1 MKVSQGDERPVVR
14 ALQFRAGTT
23 HLRHLLDGE
32 VGTRG
37 NFMLG
42 IWKSEGD
49 FFSPRHR
56 HNFEQYRYVLDGELN
71 YNRNGKLTKGML
83 GYFPEG
89 VMYGPQSQD
98 PDKFSLA
105 LILQF
110 GGTSG
115 SGFLSQPEVDAAEA
129 ELKKVGEFEKGVF
142 RRTSGTGKKNMDG
155 MQAIWE
161 HVNGRPMVYPKPHLI
176 NPAFMDPAHYEWSKV
191 DGASNVAEKLF
202 AVSSDRGAESR
213 IVKFEAGRQPRASR
227 SRRLLHALG
236 QWHGRQRAS
245 PRHDLVLSRCRR
257 VRGDHRAGNGGNPAA
272 RHAEAQR
279 DDGFGWPGGRLSY
292 RSQPLSK
299 KGRLVAP
306 LFA

>member
-1 MKVSQGDERPVVR
+1 MKVSQGHERPVVR

-129 ELKKVGEFEKGVF
+129 
-142 RRTSGTGKKNMDG
+142 
-155 MQAIWE
+155 
-161 HVNGRPMVYPKPHLI
+161 
-176 NPAFMDPAHYEWSKV
+176 
-191 DGASNVAEKLF
+191 
-202 AVSSDRGAESR
+202 
-213 IVKFEAGRQPRASR
+213 
-227 SRRLLHALG
+227 
-236 QWHGRQRAS
+236 
-245 PRHDLVLSRCRR
+245 
-257 VRGDHRAGNGGNPAA
+257 
-272 RHAEAQR
+272 
-279 DDGFGWPGGRLSY
+279 
-292 RSQPLSK
+292 
-299 KGRLVAP
+299 
-306 LFA
+306 

>member
-14 ALQFRAGTT
+14 ALEFRAGTT
-23 HLRHLLDGE
+23 HLRHLMDGE
-32 VGTRG
+32 PGTPG

-49 FFSPRHR
+49 FYSPRHR

-71 YNRNGKLTKGML
+71 YNLNGKLTKGML

-115 SGFLSQPEVDAAEA
+115 SGFLSQAEVDAAEA
-129 ELKKVGEFEKGVF
+129 ELKKLGIFEKGVF
-142 RRTSGTGKKNMDG
+142 RRTSGDGKKNMDG

-161 HVNGRPMVYPKPHLI
+161 HINGRTMVYPNPRLI
-176 NPAFMDPAHYEWSKV
+176 NPAFMDPACYEWTKV
-191 DGASNVAEKLF
+191 EGASKVAEKLF
-202 AVSSDRGAESR
+202 PVSSDRDAESR
-213 IVKFEAGRQPRASR
+213 IVKLEAGARYALRGRAVYYTIAGKGTAGVEPLRNMTSFYLEAGESQQISAQQTLEILQLGMPAVSR
-227 SRRLLHALG
+227 MTASIG
-236 QWHGRQRAS
+236 Q
-245 PRHDLVLSRCRR
+245 
-257 VRGDHRAGNGGNPAA
+257 AA
-272 RHAEAQR
+272 
-279 DDGFGWPGGRLSY
+279 
-292 RSQPLSK
+292 
-299 KGRLVAP
+299 
-306 LFA
+306 

>member
-1 MKVSQGDERPVVR
+1 MKLSQGDERPVVR
-14 ALQFRAGTT
+14 ALEFRAGTT

-32 VGTRG
+32 AGTRG

-42 IWKSEGD
+42 AWRSEGD
-49 FFSPRHR
+49 FFSPRHH

-129 ELKKVGEFEKGVF
+129 ELKKFGEFKKGVF

-161 HVNGRPMVYPKPHLI
+161 HVNRRPMVYPKPRLI
-176 NPAFMDPAHYEWSKV
+176 NPAFMDPTHYEWRKV

-202 AVSSDRGAESR
+202 AVSSDRGAEAR
-213 IVKFEAGRQPRASR
+213 IVKFEAG
-227 SRRLLHALG
+227 
-236 QWHGRQRAS
+236 
-245 PRHDLVLSRCRR
+245 
-257 VRGDHRAGNGGNPAA
+257 A
-272 RHAEAQR
+272 RHALRGRAVYYTLSGKGTVDSEPLRTMTSFYLDAGESAEVAAQETLEILQL
-279 DDGFGWPGGRLSY
+279 GMPKLSGMTA
-292 RSQPLSK
+292 SAGQ
-299 KGRLVAP
+299 A
-306 LFA
+306 AA

>member
-1 MKVSQGDERPVVR
+1 MEREMKVSQGDERPVVR

-213 IVKFEAGRQPRASR
+213 IVKFEAGAS
-227 SRRLLHALG
+227 HALR
-236 QWHGRQRAS
+236 GRA
-245 PRHDLVLSRCRR
+245 VYYTLS
-257 VRGDHRAGNGGNPAA
+257 GNGTVGSEPLRAMTSFYLDAGESVEITARETVEILQLGMPKLSGMTASVGQAA
-272 RHAEAQR
+272 A
-279 DDGFGWPGGRLSY
+279 
-292 RSQPLSK
+292 
-299 KGRLVAP
+299 
-306 LFA
+306 

>member
-14 ALQFRAGTT
+14 ALEFRAGTT

-115 SGFLSQPEVDAAEA
+115 SGFLSQPEVDAAEG
-129 ELKKVGEFEKGVF
+129 ELKKFGEFKKGVF

-161 HVNGRPMVYPKPHLI
+161 HVNGRPMVYPKPRLI
-176 NPAFMDPAHYEWSKV
+176 NPAFMDPANYDCE
-191 DGASNVAEKLF
+191 A
-202 AVSSDRGAESR
+202 R
-213 IVKFEAGRQPRASR
+213 IVRFEA
-227 SRRLLHALG
+227 
-236 QWHGRQRAS
+236 
-245 PRHDLVLSRCRR
+245 D
-257 VRGDHRAGNGGNPAA
+257 A
-272 RHAEAQR
+272 RHALRGRAVYYTLSGKGTVGSEPLRAMTSFYLDAGESVEIAAQ
-279 DDGFGWPGGRLSY
+279 GTVEILQLGMPKLSGMTA
-292 RSQPLSK
+292 SAGQ
-299 KGRLVAP
+299 A
-306 LFA
+306 AA